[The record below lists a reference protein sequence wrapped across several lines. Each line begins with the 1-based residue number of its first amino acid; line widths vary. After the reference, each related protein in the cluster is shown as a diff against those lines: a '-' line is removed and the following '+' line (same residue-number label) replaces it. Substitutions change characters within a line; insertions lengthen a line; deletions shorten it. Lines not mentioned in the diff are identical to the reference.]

1 VAVEWIRLA
10 ESPMEDRFG
19 SRANRGADP
28 DPMSLRW
35 HAVRMVNGLPDQ
47 LTACERFEVSLT
59 DVDEALAF
67 MLGNVAR
74 CPECAE
80 VVRVAQRRPF

>member
-1 VAVEWIRLA
+1 VAVDWIRLA
-10 ESPMEDRFG
+10 ENPFEDRFG
-19 SRANRGADP
+19 APASRNAGP

-35 HAVRMVNGLPDQ
+35 HAVRMVDGLPDQ

-59 DVDEALAF
+59 DVDEALNF

-74 CPECAE
+74 CKECAE